1 MVKINLDLPELPYA
15 VEEALNRLRINI
27 KFCGKN
33 TKIILVVSST
43 PNEGKSFV
51 SVQLWRMLA
60 EAGFRTVL
68 VDTDLRKS
76 VLKSRHNFADNEELR
91 GLDYYLSGQAEYED
105 VVYETNVENGDMVPC
120 TNLLENPSSL
130 LEDARF
136 RELFGK
142 LSEKYRYVIVDSA
155 PLIDVADGALI
166 ASMCDGAILVVNSGE
181 TSRGLIKQS
190 LNQLERADCR
200 LLGMVLN
207 KTEVASRAYYKYY
220 GKYGRYYSNYYGGYY
235 GGYGEDEDDGK

>member
-1 MVKINLDLPELPYA
+1 MEKINLDLPELPYA

-76 VLKSRHNFADNEELR
+76 VLKSRHNFADNENLR

-235 GGYGEDEDDGK
+235 GGYGEDEDNGK